1 MARKIPIT
9 VAYGDGIGPEIME
22 ATLHI
27 IKAAGARIEIEPVEV
42 GEKVYLRGISAG
54 IEPGAWESLRRTRVF
69 LHRHRISPDQRYGR
83 EPQAH

>member
-42 GEKVYLRGISAG
+42 GEKVYLRGI
-54 IEPGAWESLRRTRVF
+54 
-69 LHRHRISPDQRYGR
+69 
-83 EPQAH
+83 